1 MEQSENETRVL
12 IIIIITISFQYID
25 GKHTYIRNSWFIIWS
40 NIIYLKLLNLRRVAD
55 INECAKHNGWCT
67 EHSTCKNTPGSYD
80 CVCDDGFKAYRSKCV
95 GQLMIYVS
103 HFIFADLFFKIR
115 N

>member
-1 MEQSENETRVL
+1 M
-12 IIIIITISFQYID
+12 
-25 GKHTYIRNSWFIIWS
+25 
-40 NIIYLKLLNLRRVAD
+40 
-55 INECAKHNGWCT
+55 
-67 EHSTCKNTPGSYD
+67 NTPGSYD
-80 CVCDDGFKAYRSKCV
+80 CVCDDGFKAYQSKCV